1 MSGGRIAEIGRIRER
16 GKDEIDA
23 TGQVVSP
30 GFIDG
35 HTHMDAQVFWDP
47 LGSCSCWHGVT
58 TAVMGNCGFT
68 LAPGS
73 PEQRE
78 MILSNIIRAEDIS
91 AEAIGAAVPWKWTR
105 FREYMDVVD
114 ELPKAINYA
123 ANIGHSALRTH
134 VMGPRAFEQHAS
146 ADDMGAMEHELLD
159 ALDAGAIG
167 FTSSLSTG
175 HKLPEPDNRPVAS
188 NHGSWEELSQLV
200 CAVGTTGRGI
210 FEYSRERQS
219 RSPDPEVRKAVN
231 DRLRD
236 LAVKSGVPITFG
248 IPSGSAG
255 TKDNLALLDSTAK
268 AGGRM
273 FGQTHTRGISHVLS
287 FKGRL
292 QFDDFAEWA
301 RVRALPIEEQR
312 KAFRDP
318 EQRRRLVEATKSGA
332 YRTGGGEPRKPTYE
346 NMYVVYSAVSRNPT
360 VAELAAKRNVDPVEV
375 MMDLAL
381 ESDFNQLFMQFDE
394 ATVPKTEEEALATLR
409 HPRTVMTF
417 SDSGAHVSLIM
428 DSSIHT
434 HLLAYWVR
442 ERGAFSLEEARE
454 DDHAHARGGV
464 GLHRSRLIASGMY
477 RRPERLRSGNDR
489 AADPDHRVRPA
500 HRRAQAQAE
509 VERHH
514 GDGHRRAGGIQ
525 KRRAHGRP
533 RREAAEVDGVGRSLA
548 SRGLLRRKSSA
559 RLDSISRDH
568 PGLRHS
574 GAVAVLSLRSSTPSV
589 EGNHGKQRRRFR
601 AVPRLVRHARDA
613 PDLRRPRAHRSLR
626 RSRSG
631 ACQGGSPLR
640 RHPRGCGA

>member
-1 MSGGRIAEIGRIRER
+1 MYDLVIRNGTVVDGTGLPKFRADVGISGDRIAAIGRIAER
-16 GKDEIDA
+16 GKTEIDA

-73 PEQRE
+73 AAQRD
-78 MILSNIIRAEDIS
+78 MIVANIARAEDIS
-91 AEAIGAAVPWKWTR
+91 ADAMAAAIRWDWTS
-105 FREYMDVVD
+105 FREYMNVVD
-114 ELPKAINYA
+114 KLPKTINYA

-134 VMGPRAFEQHAS
+134 VMGARAFEQRAS
-146 ADDMGAMEHELLD
+146 ADDLGAMEHELRD

-188 NHGSWEELSQLV
+188 VHASWDELSQLV
-200 CAVGTTGRGI
+200 CTMGATGRGI
-210 FEYSRERQS
+210 FELSREREV
-219 RSPDPEVRKAVN
+219 RSPDAAVRKIAN

-248 IPSGSAG
+248 IPAGSPGAQD
-255 TKDNLALLDSTAK
+255 TLDLLDSTAE

-292 QFDDFAEWA
+292 QFDDLAEWA
-301 RVRALPIEEQR
+301 QVRALPMEEQL

-318 EQRRRLVEATKSGA
+318 VRRKRLVDATKTGV
-332 YRTGGGEPRKPTYE
+332 YRTGGGEPRKPNYD
-346 NMYVVYSAVSRNPT
+346 NMYVVRSAVSGNPT
-360 VAELAAKRNVDPVEV
+360 VAQLAKERNIDPVEV

-381 ESDFNQLFMQFDE
+381 ESNFNQLFMQFDIS
-394 ATVPKTEEEALATLR
+394 TVPKNDAEALATLR

-442 ERGAFSLEEARE
+442 ERNAFTLEE
-454 DDHAHARGGV
+454 GV
-464 GLHRSRLIASGMY
+464 KMITLA
-477 RRPERLRSGNDR
+477 
-489 AADPDHRVRPA
+489 PA
-500 HRRAQAQAE
+500 MAW
-509 VERHH
+509 
-514 GDGHRRAGGIQ
+514 GFTD
-525 KRRAHGRP
+525 
-533 RREAAEVDGVGRSLA
+533 
-548 SRGLLRRKSSA
+548 RGLLRQGCIADINIFDPATIAPQIPTIENDLPTGARRLKQKSTGIMA
-559 RLDSISRDH
+559 TVIAGKVAFQGGEH
-568 PGLRHS
+568 T
-574 GAVAVLSLRSSTPSV
+574 GALGGKLLRSTAAGV
-589 EGNHGKQRRRFR
+589 Q
-601 AVPRLVRHARDA
+601 
-613 PDLRRPRAHRSLR
+613 
-626 RSRSG
+626 
-631 ACQGGSPLR
+631 
-640 RHPRGCGA
+640 

>member
-1 MSGGRIAEIGRIRER
+1 MYDLVIRNGTVVDGTGLPKFRADVGISGDRIAAIGRIAER
-16 GKDEIDA
+16 GKTEIDA

-73 PEQRE
+73 AAQRD
-78 MILSNIIRAEDIS
+78 MIVANIARAEDIS
-91 AEAIGAAVPWKWTR
+91 ADAMAAAIRWDWTS
-105 FREYMDVVD
+105 FREYMNVVD
-114 ELPKAINYA
+114 KLPKTINYA

-134 VMGPRAFEQHAS
+134 VMGARAFEQRAS
-146 ADDMGAMEHELLD
+146 ADDLGAMEHELRD

-188 NHGSWEELSQLV
+188 VHASWDELSQLV
-200 CAVGTTGRGI
+200 CTMGATGRGI
-210 FEYSRERQS
+210 FELSREREV
-219 RSPDPEVRKAVN
+219 RSPDAAVRKIAN

-248 IPSGSAG
+248 IPAGSPGAQD
-255 TKDNLALLDSTAK
+255 TLDLLDSTAE

-292 QFDDFAEWA
+292 QFDDLAEWA
-301 RVRALPIEEQR
+301 QVRALPMEEQL

-318 EQRRRLVEATKSGA
+318 ARRKRLVDATKTGV
-332 YRTGGGEPRKPTYE
+332 YRTGGGEPRKPNYD
-346 NMYVVYSAVSRNPT
+346 NMYVVRSAVSGNLT
-360 VAELAAKRNVDPVEV
+360 VAQLAKQRNIDPVEV

-381 ESDFNQLFMQFDE
+381 ESNFNQLFMQFDIS
-394 ATVPKTEEEALATLR
+394 TVPKSDAEALATLR

-442 ERGAFSLEEARE
+442 ERNAFTLEE
-454 DDHAHARGGV
+454 GV
-464 GLHRSRLIASGMY
+464 KMITLA
-477 RRPERLRSGNDR
+477 
-489 AADPDHRVRPA
+489 PA
-500 HRRAQAQAE
+500 MAW
-509 VERHH
+509 
-514 GDGHRRAGGIQ
+514 GFTD
-525 KRRAHGRP
+525 
-533 RREAAEVDGVGRSLA
+533 
-548 SRGLLRRKSSA
+548 RGLLRQGCIADINIFDPATIAPQIPTIENDLPTGARRLKQKSTGIMA
-559 RLDSISRDH
+559 TVIAGKVAFQGGEH
-568 PGLRHS
+568 T
-574 GAVAVLSLRSSTPSV
+574 GALGGKLLRSTAAGV
-589 EGNHGKQRRRFR
+589 Q
-601 AVPRLVRHARDA
+601 
-613 PDLRRPRAHRSLR
+613 
-626 RSRSG
+626 
-631 ACQGGSPLR
+631 
-640 RHPRGCGA
+640 

>member
-1 MSGGRIAEIGRIRER
+1 MYDVVIRNGTVVDGTGMPKYRADVGLSGDRIAAIGRIGER
-16 GKDEIDA
+16 GKEEIDA

-73 PEQRE
+73 AEQSD

-91 AEAIGAAVPWKWTR
+91 ADAIGAAVPWSWTT

-114 ELPKAINYA
+114 KLPKAINYA

-134 VMGPRAFEQHAS
+134 VMGPRAFEQRAS

-175 HKLPEPDNRPVAS
+175 HKLPEPDNRLVAS

-200 CAVGTTGRGI
+200 CLMGKTGHGI
-210 FEYSRERQS
+210 FEYARERES
-219 RSPDPEVRKAVN
+219 RSPDPNVRKAVN

-248 IPSGSAG
+248 LPAGSHG
-255 TKDNLALLDSTAK
+255 TQDALKLLDTTAE

-292 QFDDFAEWA
+292 QFDDFPEWA
-301 RVRALPIEEQR
+301 AVRALPIEEQR
-312 KAFRDP
+312 KAFSDP
-318 EQRRRLVEATKSGA
+318 EQRKRLVEATKAGK
-332 YRTGGGEPRKPTYE
+332 YRTGGGEPRKPQYE

-360 VAELAAKRNVDPVEV
+360 VAELAAQRNLDPVEV

-381 ESDFNQLFMQFDE
+381 ESNFNQLFMQFDM
-394 ATVPKTEEEALATLR
+394 ATVPKSEAEALATLR

-434 HLLAYWVR
+434 HLMAYWVR
-442 ERGAFSLEEARE
+442 ERNAFSLEE
-454 DDHAHARGGV
+454 GV
-464 GLHRSRLIASGMY
+464 KMITLTPAMAWGF
-477 RRPERLRSGNDR
+477 ND
-489 AADPDHRVRPA
+489 
-500 HRRAQAQAE
+500 
-509 VERHH
+509 
-514 GDGHRRAGGIQ
+514 
-525 KRRAHGRP
+525 
-533 RREAAEVDGVGRSLA
+533 
-548 SRGLLRRKSSA
+548 RGLLRQGCIADLNIFDPAILAPQIPTIEHDLPTGARRLKQKSA
-559 RLDSISRDH
+559 GIMATIIAGKVAFRNGEH
-568 PGLRHS
+568 T
-574 GAVAVLSLRSSTPSV
+574 GALGGKLLRSTAAGV
-589 EGNHGKQRRRFR
+589 Q
-601 AVPRLVRHARDA
+601 
-613 PDLRRPRAHRSLR
+613 
-626 RSRSG
+626 
-631 ACQGGSPLR
+631 
-640 RHPRGCGA
+640 

>member
-1 MSGGRIAEIGRIRER
+1 MYDLVIRNGTVVDGTGLPKYRADVGLNGDRIAAIGRIRER
-16 GKDEIDA
+16 GKEEVDA

-73 PEQRE
+73 AEQRD

-91 AEAIGAAVPWKWTR
+91 ADAIGAAVRWNWTT

-114 ELPKAINYA
+114 KLPKTINYA

-134 VMGPRAFEQHAS
+134 VMGQRAFEQQAS
-146 ADDMGAMEHELLD
+146 HDDLGAMEHELLD

-167 FTSSLSTG
+167 FTSSRSSG

-188 NHGSWEELSQLV
+188 NHASWDELSQLV
-200 CAVGTTGRGI
+200 CLMGKTGRGI
-210 FEYSRERQS
+210 FEYARERDS
-219 RSPDPEVRKAVN
+219 RSPDPNVRKVAN

-236 LAVKSGVPITFG
+236 LAVNSGAPITFG
-248 IPSGSAG
+248 IPAGSPGAQ
-255 TKDNLALLDSTAK
+255 DALNLLDSTAE

-292 QFDDFAEWA
+292 QFDDLPEWKE
-301 RVRALPIEEQR
+301 VRALPIEKQR
-312 KAFRDP
+312 KAFTDP
-318 EQRRRLVEATKSGA
+318 ERRKRLVDATKDGV
-332 YRTGGGEPRKPTYE
+332 YRTGGGEPRKPNYE

-360 VAELAAKRNVDPVEV
+360 VAELAAQRNVDPVEV
-375 MMDLAL
+375 MMDLAVG
-381 ESDFNQLFMQFDE
+381 SNFNQLFMQFDVT
-394 ATVPKTEEEALATLR
+394 TVPKSDAEALATLR

-442 ERGAFSLEEARE
+442 ERNAFSLEE
-454 DDHAHARGGV
+454 GV
-464 GLHRSRLIASGMY
+464 KMITLT
-477 RRPERLRSGNDR
+477 
-489 AADPDHRVRPA
+489 PA
-500 HRRAQAQAE
+500 MAW
-509 VERHH
+509 
-514 GDGHRRAGGIQ
+514 GFTD
-525 KRRAHGRP
+525 
-533 RREAAEVDGVGRSLA
+533 
-548 SRGLLRRKSSA
+548 RGLLRQGCIADLNVFDPAILAPQIPTIEHDLPTGARRLKQKSIGIMA
-559 RLDSISRDH
+559 TIIAGKVAFMNGEH
-568 PGLRHS
+568 T
-574 GAVAVLSLRSSTPSV
+574 GALQGKLLRSTAA
-589 EGNHGKQRRRFR
+589 G
-601 AVPRLVRHARDA
+601 VR
-613 PDLRRPRAHRSLR
+613 
-626 RSRSG
+626 
-631 ACQGGSPLR
+631 
-640 RHPRGCGA
+640 

>member
-1 MSGGRIAEIGRIRER
+1 MYDLVIRNGTVVDGTGLPKYRADVGVNGDRIAAIGRIREG
-16 GKDEIDA
+16 GKEEIDA

-73 PEQRE
+73 AEQSQ

-91 AEAIGAAVPWKWTR
+91 ADAIGAAVRWSWTT

-114 ELPKAINYA
+114 KLPKGINYA

-134 VMGPRAFEQHAS
+134 VMGPRAFEQQAS
-146 ADDMGAMEHELLD
+146 HDDLGAMEHELLD

-167 FTSSLSTG
+167 FTSSRSTG
-175 HKLPEPDNRPVAS
+175 HKLPEPDNRLVAS
-188 NHGSWEELSQLV
+188 NHASWEELSQLV
-200 CAVGTTGRGI
+200 TVMGSTGRGI
-210 FEYSRERQS
+210 FEYARERES
-219 RSPDPEVRKAVN
+219 RSPDANVRKVAN

-248 IPSGSAG
+248 IPAGSPGAQ
-255 TKDNLALLDSTAK
+255 DALNLLDSTAQ

-292 QFDDFAEWA
+292 QFDDLLEWKQ
-301 RVRALPIEEQR
+301 VRALPIAEQR
-312 KAFRDP
+312 KAFTDP
-318 EQRRRLVEATKSGA
+318 EQRKRLVDATKNGV
-332 YRTGGGEPRKPTYE
+332 YRTGGGEPRKPNYR

-360 VAELAAKRNVDPVEV
+360 VAELAAQRNVDPVEV
-375 MMDLAL
+375 MMDLAVG
-381 ESDFNQLFMQFDE
+381 SDFNQLFMQFDE
-394 ATVPKTEEEALATLR
+394 TTVPKNDAEALATLR

-442 ERGAFSLEEARE
+442 ERNAFSLEEGVKMITLAPAMAWNFTDRGLVRQGCIADLNIFDPSTLAPQIPTIEHDLPTGAR
-454 DDHAHARGGV
+454 
-464 GLHRSRLIASGMY
+464 RLKQKSSGILATIIAGKVAF
-477 RRPERLRSGNDR
+477 RDGEHTGALQGKLLRST
-489 AADPDHRVRPA
+489 AA
-500 HRRAQAQAE
+500 
-509 VERHH
+509 
-514 GDGHRRAGGIQ
+514 
-525 KRRAHGRP
+525 
-533 RREAAEVDGVGRSLA
+533 GV
-548 SRGLLRRKSSA
+548 
-559 RLDSISRDH
+559 
-568 PGLRHS
+568 
-574 GAVAVLSLRSSTPSV
+574 
-589 EGNHGKQRRRFR
+589 Q
-601 AVPRLVRHARDA
+601 
-613 PDLRRPRAHRSLR
+613 
-626 RSRSG
+626 
-631 ACQGGSPLR
+631 
-640 RHPRGCGA
+640 